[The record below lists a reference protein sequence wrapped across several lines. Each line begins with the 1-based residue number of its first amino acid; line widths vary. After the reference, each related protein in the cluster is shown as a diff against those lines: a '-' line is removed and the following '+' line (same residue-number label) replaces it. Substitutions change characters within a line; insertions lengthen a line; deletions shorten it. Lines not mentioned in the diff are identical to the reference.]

1 MTGKE
6 KNRMWY
12 KTKRILLTA
21 AIAVAVGSIFTI
33 PLFVLEPSDNAVYAA
48 DKSEALQT
56 LKDFGDTFA
65 QVAESASPAVV
76 SIQVTREIASGQMS
90 LEDIPEIFP
99 DDLLEFF
106 FGPRGRG
113 FGRQFPQPRD
123 RVPRDRER
131 YRQRVPMGQGSGFI
145 IDRDGYI
152 VTNNHVVGQVENG
165 TITVK
170 LSDGRE
176 FEAELVGN
184 DPKTDVALIKVDA
197 SDLPSLSLGDSDQI
211 KVGEWVLAIGNPFG
225 LTHTVTAGIVSARGR
240 GNVGIVD
247 YADFIQ
253 TDAAINPGNSGG
265 PLINLDG
272 EVVGMNT
279 AIYSR
284 TGGSMGIG
292 FAIPI
297 NMITYVE
304 KQLRETGTV
313 TRGQLGV
320 VIQPLTRE
328 LADSFGVDEG
338 TGILIGQVMEDSA
351 ADKAGLKRGDV
362 IIEYNDQPVGDLNSF
377 RSRVASTAPGSKM
390 NLVILRDGK
399 RLDKTVTIGTLDEE
413 QMAAAAPQG
422 PGGPAKIEKDIGVTV
437 QNLTDDVAAELG
449 YEEEEGVVVTSVEP
463 GSPAALAG
471 IESGNLIQEVN
482 RKKVQNI
489 DQFEEALDKA
499 RGKETVLLLVSDGQY
514 SRYVALRIRE

>member
-1 MTGKE
+1 
-6 KNRMWY
+6 MWY
-12 KTKRILLTA
+12 RMKRVLLPA
-21 AIAVAVGSIFTI
+21 VIAVAVFGLLAV
-33 PLFVLEPSDNAVYAA
+33 PAFVFEPSVKTVYGA
-48 DKSEALQT
+48 DTSEAIQT

-65 QVAESASPAVV
+65 QVAEAASPAVV
-76 SIQVTREIASGQMS
+76 AIQVSREVSPTQMQM
-90 LEDIPEIFP
+90 EDLPEMFP

-106 FGPRGRG
+106 FGPRG
-113 FGRQFPQPRD
+113 FGRPMPEPRG
-123 RVPRDRER
+123 RAPRGRQMPREA
-131 YRQRVPMGQGSGFI
+131 PMGQGSGFI
-145 IDRDGYI
+145 IDPAGYI
-152 VTNNHVVGQVENG
+152 VTNNHVVGQSEG
-165 TITVK
+165 ATITVK

-184 DPKTDVALIKVDA
+184 DPKTDVALIKVNA
-197 SDLPSLSLGDSDQI
+197 TGLPSIPLGNSDGI

-225 LTHTVTAGIVSARGR
+225 LSHTVTAGIVSARGR

-292 FAIPI
+292 FAIPV
-297 NMITYVE
+297 NMIKYVE
-304 KQLRETGTV
+304 AQLRETGTV

-328 LADSFGVDEG
+328 LADSFGVDESK
-338 TGILIGQVMEDSA
+338 GILVGQVMEGTA
-351 ADKAGLKRGDV
+351 ADEADIKQGD
-362 IIEYNDQPVGDLNSF
+362 IILELNGQPVGDLNSF
-377 RSRVASTAPGSKM
+377 RSRIASTAPGTTID
-390 NLVILRDGK
+390 LAVLRDGK
-399 RLDKTVTIGTLDEE
+399 RLKKSVTIGTLDEE
-413 QMAAAAPQG
+413 AMAEADLGG
-422 PGGPAKIEKDIGVTV
+422 PGGPAKVEKDIGVTV

-449 YEEEEGVVVTSVEP
+449 YEGEKGVVVTGVEP

-482 RKKVQNI
+482 RQKIRNI
-489 DQFEEALDKA
+489 DEFQAGMKKA
-499 RGKETVLLLVSDGQY
+499 SGKETVLLLVSDGQY
-514 SRYVALRIRE
+514 SRYVALRLAR

>member
-1 MTGKE
+1 
-6 KNRMWY
+6 MWY
-12 KTKRILLTA
+12 KTKRFLLPA
-21 AIAVAVGSIFTI
+21 VVAVAVFGLLAVPTLVFDPASK
-33 PLFVLEPSDNAVYAA
+33 AVYGA
-48 DKSEALQT
+48 DKSQAIQT

-65 QVAESASPAVV
+65 EVAEGASPAVV
-76 SIQVTREIASGQMS
+76 SIQVTREVPSAQMRMEN
-90 LEDIPEIFP
+90 LPDMFP

-106 FGPRGRG
+106 FGPRG
-113 FGRQFPQPRD
+113 FGWQMPQPRQ
-123 RVPRDRER
+123 RSPRGQQRRRQQVP
-131 YRQRVPMGQGSGFI
+131 VGQGSGFI
-145 IDRDGYI
+145 ISEDGYI
-152 VTNNHVVGQVENG
+152 VTNNHVVGEVEDG
-165 TITVK
+165 TIVVK

-197 SDLPSLSLGDSDQI
+197 SGLPSLPLGDSDAI

-297 NMITYVE
+297 NMIQYVE
-304 KQLRETGTV
+304 KQLRETGKV

-328 LADSFGVDEG
+328 LAESFGVDEG
-338 TGILIGQVMEDSA
+338 KGILIGQVMEGTG
-351 ADKAGLKRGDV
+351 ADKAGLKRGDI
-362 IIEYNDQPVGDLNSF
+362 IIEYNGQPVGDLNSF
-377 RSRVASTAPGSKM
+377 RSRVASTAPGSTM
-390 NLVILRDGK
+390 DLVILRDGK
-399 RLDKTVTIGTLDEE
+399 RIEKTVTIGTLDEE
-413 QMAAAAPQG
+413 EMAAAAPGG
-422 PGGPAKIEKDIGVTV
+422 PGGPAKVEQDLGMTV

-449 YEEEEGVVVTSVEP
+449 YEDEEGVVVTSVEP
-463 GSPAALAG
+463 GSPADMAG

-482 RKKVQNI
+482 RKKVKNI
-489 DQFEEALDKA
+489 GQFEEAIDKA
-499 RGKETVLLLVSDGQY
+499 SGKGTVLLLVSDGQY
-514 SRYVALRIRE
+514 SRYVALRMAK